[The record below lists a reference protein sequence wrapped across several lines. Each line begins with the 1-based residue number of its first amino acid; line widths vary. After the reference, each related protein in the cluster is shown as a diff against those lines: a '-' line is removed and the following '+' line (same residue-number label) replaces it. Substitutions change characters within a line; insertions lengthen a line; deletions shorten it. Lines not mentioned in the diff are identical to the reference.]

1 MAPQSPLSDYRVVV
15 GIDFGTTFSG
25 AAYGFVSSDEITDIT
40 NWPKQSSIRYPKTP
54 TMSLYN
60 RVDKTLAMW
69 GNAARLEKNK
79 TPPSGDYLFLQQ
91 YKLYLDD
98 RLDGVFQPI
107 PGGFNPISVIAD
119 YLREFHAHILNEMK
133 RGFAQQFEG
142 RYRYCLTVPA
152 MWSDRSKQAMRMAA
166 IESGIID
173 KDDHPDRLMLI
184 SEPEAAAIYCEQ
196 TSDQFDMK
204 DGDEFMICDAGGGTV
219 DLIVFAVEQN
229 ADGRRRFK
237 ETTKG
242 TGKSCGSTFVDR
254 RMRKLL
260 RSKLKRVVDN
270 IPQQALEAMMEHFV
284 DIMKPSFDG
293 QDSLYLPVP
302 MSLGLKE
309 HTDPSIELDDGVLRF
324 SAEDLKER
332 VFEPVVKDVLQLLHE
347 QRAQT
352 HNLKAIFTVGGFGAS
367 QYLHQRILEE
377 FGPLGIKVIAPYRPE
392 LAVAR
397 GAVLFG
403 KNPTMVATRVPRY
416 WYGIGITNTFVE
428 GVDPEEYKII
438 KPDGSVRC
446 DHRFSTYVRRGVP
459 LAVDSCVTK
468 TYSATYPHPTAFT
481 FYAASTEDEPRRQT
495 RRSGA
500 DGHQN
505 VFRRDRASRGSCY

>member
-1 MAPQSPLSDYRVVV
+1 M
-15 GIDFGTTFSG
+15 
-25 AAYGFVSSDEITDIT
+25 VSS
-40 NWPKQSSIRYPKTP
+40 
-54 TMSLYN
+54 
-60 RVDKTLAMW
+60 
-69 GNAARLEKNK
+69 AAL
-79 TPPSGDYLFLQQ
+79 
-91 YKLYLDD
+91 
-98 RLDGVFQPI
+98 
-107 PGGFNPISVIAD
+107 
-119 YLREFHAHILNEMK
+119 
-133 RGFAQQFEG
+133 
-142 RYRYCLTVPA
+142 
-152 MWSDRSKQAMRMAA
+152 
-166 IESGIID
+166 
-173 KDDHPDRLMLI
+173 
-184 SEPEAAAIYCEQ
+184 
-196 TSDQFDMK
+196 
-204 DGDEFMICDAGGGTV
+204 GGTV

-377 FGPLGIKVIAPYRPE
+377 FGPLGIKVIAPYRPGNE
-392 LAVAR
+392 CY
-397 GAVLFG
+397 
-403 KNPTMVATRVPRY
+403 T
-416 WYGIGITNTFVE
+416 
-428 GVDPEEYKII
+428 
-438 KPDGSVRC
+438 
-446 DHRFSTYVRRGVP
+446 
-459 LAVDSCVTK
+459 DSLSHV
-468 TYSATYPHPTAFT
+468 YQYMHIS
-481 FYAASTEDEPRRQT
+481 
-495 RRSGA
+495 
-500 DGHQN
+500 
-505 VFRRDRASRGSCY
+505 